1 MRGLNSLECGDQAP
15 LWSLATCLCFHELNK
30 RPQSRDQ
37 SRLIK
42 AAPGRRT
49 SKKRKFAL
57 LWALAAALYFALLGS
72 ITVAASGPQ
81 SSAPIEFVDI
91 TASTGIKWNLKTLAP
106 GARYLIETM
115 GGGGGFV
122 DYNGD
127 GLLDIYLVCYSQTP
141 QPAGAGKLQDVLYR
155 NDGDGTFTD
164 VTASA
169 GIANSMLGM
178 GLAVGDYDND
188 GWPDL
193 YITGYG
199 ASKLYR
205 NSGKGTFT
213 DVTSHAGVNNRLW
226 GTSAAFFDYDYDS
239 YPDLF
244 VCNYLT
250 YDEKNL
256 PCTLYDGKPYCLI
269 KNFKGSAS
277 RLFHNNRDGTFTDVS
292 DKAGVANPKG
302 KGLGVVALDYDNDGR
317 LDIFQANDAAA
328 NFLYHNNSD
337 GTFSEVA
344 LEAGVAFD
352 PNGSARGGMGVDA
365 EDLDG
370 DGYLELFVANFSGET
385 NALFHND
392 RQGLFTEV
400 TNKWGLGSISL
411 PLSGFG
417 SRFFD
422 YNNDGQVDLFVL
434 NGHPF
439 EPINKILPDTTY
451 RELPFLFEN
460 AGKEF
465 RDVASSHGAALKKF
479 YAGRGLAVG
488 DIDND
493 GDSDLLLMNVGEPPV
508 LLRNDGGNRNHWVGV
523 NLIGTRSN
531 RDAVGASVTVTAGA
545 RHRRKQRLGGGSYCS
560 ASDPRLLF
568 GLGADAMVAEIQ
580 VNWPSGQIS
589 TLKNVRANQY
599 VTIKEPAAKSPVSV
613 VK

>member
-1 MRGLNSLECGDQAP
+1 MKFTVLFSL
-15 LWSLATCLCFHELNK
+15 
-30 RPQSRDQ
+30 
-37 SRLIK
+37 
-42 AAPGRRT
+42 
-49 SKKRKFAL
+49 
-57 LWALAAALYFALLGS
+57 LAALFFGPLKPS
-72 ITVAASGPQ
+72 IVDANITQA
-81 SSAPIEFVDI
+81 SAPTQFVDI
-91 TASTGIKWNLKTLAP
+91 TARAGIKWNLKALAP

-115 GGGGGFV
+115 GGGGGFI

-141 QPAGAGKLQDVLYR
+141 QPAAAGKLEDVLYR
-155 NDGDGTFTD
+155 NNGDGTFTD
-164 VTASA
+164 VTAKA

-178 GLAVGDYDND
+178 GLAVGDYNND
-188 GWPDL
+188 GWPDI

-213 DVTSHAGVNNRLW
+213 DVTASAGVDNRLW
-226 GTSAAFFDYDYDS
+226 GTSAAFLDYDNDS
-239 YPDLF
+239 YLDLF

-256 PCTLYDGKPYCLI
+256 PCTFYGGKPYCLI

-277 RLFHNNRDGTFTDVS
+277 RLFHNNADGTFTDVS
-292 DKAGVANPKG
+292 DQARVANSKG
-302 KGLGVVALDYDNDGR
+302 KGLGVIALDYDNDGR

-328 NFLYHNNSD
+328 NFLFHNNGD
-337 GTFSEVA
+337 GTFSDVA

-370 DGYLELFVANFSGET
+370 DGYLEIFVANFSGET
-385 NALFHND
+385 NALFQND
-392 RQGLFTEV
+392 GEGLFTEV
-400 TNKWGLGSISL
+400 TNKLGLGTISL
-411 PLSGFG
+411 PQSGFG

-422 YNNDGQVDLFVL
+422 YNNDGLVDLFVN

-439 EPINKILPDTTY
+439 DPINQILPETTY
-451 RELPFLFEN
+451 REQPFLFEN
-460 AGKEF
+460 TPRGFREVAGE
-465 RDVASSHGAALKKF
+465 HGNALKKF

-493 GDSDLLLMNVGEPPV
+493 GDSDLLLINVGEPPV
-508 LLRNDGGNRNHWVGV
+508 LLRNDGGNASHWLGINLVG
-523 NLIGTRSN
+523 TKSN
-531 RDAVGASVTVTAGA
+531 RDAVGTKVTVTAGGK
-545 RHRRKQRLGGGSYCS
+545 RRNKQRLGGTSYCS

-568 GLGADAMVAEIQ
+568 GLGNSVRIDEVE
-580 VNWPSGQIS
+580 VRWLSGSIT

-599 VTIKEPAAKSPVSV
+599 LTIKESATKSL
-613 VK
+613 K

>member
-1 MRGLNSLECGDQAP
+1 
-15 LWSLATCLCFHELNK
+15 
-30 RPQSRDQ
+30 
-37 SRLIK
+37 
-42 AAPGRRT
+42 
-49 SKKRKFAL
+49 
-57 LWALAAALYFALLGS
+57 
-72 ITVAASGPQ
+72 
-81 SSAPIEFVDI
+81 
-91 TASTGIKWNLKTLAP
+91 
-106 GARYLIETM
+106 
-115 GGGGGFV
+115 
-122 DYNGD
+122 
-127 GLLDIYLVCYSQTP
+127 
-141 QPAGAGKLQDVLYR
+141 
-155 NDGDGTFTD
+155 
-164 VTASA
+164 
-169 GIANSMLGM
+169 
-178 GLAVGDYDND
+178 
-188 GWPDL
+188 
-193 YITGYG
+193 
-199 ASKLYR
+199 
-205 NSGKGTFT
+205 
-213 DVTSHAGVNNRLW
+213 
-226 GTSAAFFDYDYDS
+226 
-239 YPDLF
+239 
-244 VCNYLT
+244 
-250 YDEKNL
+250 
-256 PCTLYDGKPYCLI
+256 
-269 KNFKGSAS
+269 
-277 RLFHNNRDGTFTDVS
+277 
-292 DKAGVANPKG
+292 
-302 KGLGVVALDYDNDGR
+302 
-317 LDIFQANDAAA
+317 
-328 NFLYHNNSD
+328 
-337 GTFSEVA
+337 VA

-460 AGKEF
+460 TGKEF

-545 RHRRKQRLGGGSYCS
+545 RRRRKQRLGGGSYCS

-568 GLGADAMVAEIQ
+568 GLGADAMVTEIQ

-599 VTIKEPAAKSPVSV
+599 VTIKESAAKSPVSV